1 MRRLVALTRE
11 RGTHADPEAF
21 VFASRNGSGIER
33 KVAREAQA
41 SRREGRHH
49 RPRADPS

>member
-11 RGTHADPEAF
+11 HGTHADPEAF

-33 KVAREAQA
+33 KVAREALKRA
-41 SRREGRHH
+41 VSKAGIT
-49 RPRADPS
+49 PRTALA